1 MSDRLTTEIHM
12 SDDAREGV
20 VLLHGIRRTHRS
32 MRKIARACQSA
43 GFATLNIDYPS
54 SKGTIEDHAM
64 QIAPAI
70 ITFATRFERVH
81 LVGFSMGAL
90 VIREFLAHYRPS
102 NLGRVVF
109 LGPPLGGS
117 HIADM
122 LTTHQHLSRIAPK
135 WWGPA
140 LAELTTAHQQARP
153 QPEVDYPLGI
163 IAGATSLFGPWS
175 KLLNNLPNDGLVA
188 LDNTRMEGMGG
199 HIVLPLHHNALI
211 SDRSSVRAVISFL
224 KRGVL

>member
-1 MSDRLTTEIHM
+1 M

-32 MRKIARACQSA
+32 MRKIARACQTA

-54 SKGTIEDHAM
+54 SKGSIEDHAM
-64 QIAPAI
+64 QIAAAI

-102 NLGRVVF
+102 NLGRVVMIA
-109 LGPPLGGS
+109 PPLGGS

-122 LTTHQHLSRIAPK
+122 LTTHKHISRFAPK

-140 LAELTTAHQQARP
+140 LYELTTTHQQSRTHA
-153 QPEVDYPLGI
+153 EVDYPLGV
-163 IAGATSLFGPWS
+163 IAGATTLFGPWS
-175 KLLNNLPNDGLVA
+175 KLLKNMPNDGLVA
-188 LDNTRMEGMGG
+188 LEHTRMEGMSG
-199 HIVLPLHHNALI
+199 HIVLPLHHNGLI
-211 SDRSSVRAVISFL
+211 SNRAAVRAVISFL
-224 KRGVL
+224 TRGVL

>member
-1 MSDRLTTEIHM
+1 M

-32 MRKIARACQSA
+32 MRRIARACQAA

-64 QIAPAI
+64 QIAAAI

-117 HIADM
+117 RIADL
-122 LTTHQHLSRIAPK
+122 LTTHRHLSRVAPR

-140 LAELTTAHQQARP
+140 LQELTTAHQQARP
-153 QPEVDYPLGI
+153 QPEIDYPLGI
-163 IAGATSLFGPWS
+163 IAGATARFGPWG
-175 KLLNNLPNDGLVA
+175 KLHGNLPNDGLVA
-188 LDNTRMEGMGG
+188 LEHTRMTGMGG

-211 SDRSSVRAVISFL
+211 SDRTAIRAVVSFL
-224 KRGVL
+224 TKGCL